1 MKYKILIVGY
11 DFRLKEY
18 RYNQPVETPEGYFL
32 NSSAD
37 VLFTLTIFWLFD
49 WFIFLYLHYIYLGY
63 FYKRGA
69 LIYEELGYLI

>member
-49 WFIFLYLHYIYLGY
+49 WFIFLYV
-63 FYKRGA
+63 
-69 LIYEELGYLI
+69 

>member
-37 VLFTLTIFWLFD
+37 VLFTLYFGFLIGLFSYTFIYTLGIF
-49 WFIFLYLHYIYLGY
+49 I
-63 FYKRGA
+63 K
-69 LIYEELGYLI
+69 EEHLSMK